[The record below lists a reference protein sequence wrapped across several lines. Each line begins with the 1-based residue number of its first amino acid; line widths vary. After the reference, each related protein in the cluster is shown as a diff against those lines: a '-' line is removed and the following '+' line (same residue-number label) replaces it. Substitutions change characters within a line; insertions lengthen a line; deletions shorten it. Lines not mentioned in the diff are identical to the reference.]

1 VKDNLGS
8 LFWDLEPSGSP
19 QWCAKMND
27 EVTFPLIDHTALS
40 DKVYEVL
47 KKKIL
52 ERELR
57 PGDKVQVDE
66 VANQLGVSRTPV
78 KDALN
83 RLALEGLID
92 KVARRGTFVSTMSA
106 QDVDE
111 LFDLRLL
118 MESFAAEKV
127 LEKDRADSFL
137 AEMRKCMAN
146 IDRIAQGDDP
156 DYDAYLAWNRDLHLS
171 LIKLADNNRL
181 LQMYESLN
189 VPIQVARVHY
199 LHNIESVTHTQQEHQ
214 AIYQAF
220 QNRDLGQAKQAI
232 AAHINSVRDA
242 VLSSLKADKKRQQ
255 PSQMI

>member
-1 VKDNLGS
+1 
-8 LFWDLEPSGSP
+8 
-19 QWCAKMND
+19 MN

-40 DKVYEVL
+40 DKVYEAL

-52 ERELR
+52 ERELK
-57 PGDKVQVDE
+57 PGDKVHVDE

-106 QDVDE
+106 QDADE

-118 MESFAAEKV
+118 MESYAAEKV
-127 LEKDRADSFL
+127 LEKDKADSFL
-137 AEMRKCMAN
+137 AEMKKCMAN
-146 IDRIAQGDDP
+146 IDRIAQSDDP
-156 DYDAYLAWNRDLHLS
+156 DYDAYMRWNRDLHLV
-171 LIKLADNNRL
+171 LIRLADNNRL

-189 VPIQVARVHY
+189 ISIQVARVHY
-199 LHNIESVTHTQQEHQ
+199 LHSVESVTHTQQEHQ

-220 QNRDLGQAKQAI
+220 QDRDLEQVKQAI

-242 VLSSLKADKKRQQ
+242 VLRSLEADREHQ
-255 PSQMI
+255 

>member
-1 VKDNLGS
+1 
-8 LFWDLEPSGSP
+8 
-19 QWCAKMND
+19 MN

-52 ERELR
+52 EHELK

-66 VANQLGVSRTPV
+66 VASKLGVSRTPV

-106 QDVDE
+106 QDADE

-118 MESFAAEKV
+118 MESYAAEKV
-127 LEKDRADSFL
+127 LEKGKADLFL
-137 AEMRKCMAN
+137 AEMKKCMVN
-146 IDRIAQGDDP
+146 IDRIAQSNDP
-156 DYDAYLAWNRDLHLS
+156 DYDAYLTWNRELHWA
-171 LIKLADNNRL
+171 LIRLADNNRL

-189 VPIQVARVHY
+189 ISIQVARVHY
-199 LHNIESVTHTQQEHQ
+199 LHSVESVAHTQQEHQ

-220 QNRDLGQAKQAI
+220 DSRDLEQVKHAI

-242 VLSSLKADKKRQQ
+242 VLRRLEADREHQ
-255 PSQMI
+255 

>member
-1 VKDNLGS
+1 
-8 LFWDLEPSGSP
+8 
-19 QWCAKMND
+19 MN

-40 DKVYEVL
+40 DKVYEAL

-52 ERELR
+52 ERELK

-66 VANQLGVSRTPV
+66 VAHQLGVSRTPV

-118 MESFAAEKV
+118 MESYAAEKV
-127 LEKDRADSFL
+127 LEKDKANSFL
-137 AEMRKCMAN
+137 ADIRQCMAN
-146 IDRIAQGDDP
+146 IDRIAQDDDP

-189 VPIQVARVHY
+189 IPIQVARVHY
-199 LHNIESVTHTQQEHQ
+199 LHSVESVTQTQQEHQ

-220 QNRDLGQAKQAI
+220 ESRDVEQVKQAI
-232 AAHINSVRDA
+232 ATHINSVRDA
-242 VLSSLKADKKRQQ
+242 VLMSIEADQAHQ
-255 PSQMI
+255 

>member
-1 VKDNLGS
+1 
-8 LFWDLEPSGSP
+8 
-19 QWCAKMND
+19 MN

-40 DKVYEVL
+40 DKVYEAL

-52 ERELR
+52 ERELK

-66 VANQLGVSRTPV
+66 VAHQLGVSRTPV

-118 MESFAAEKV
+118 MESYAAEKI
-127 LEKDRADSFL
+127 LEKDKANSFL
-137 AEMRKCMAN
+137 ADIRQCMAN
-146 IDRIAQGDDP
+146 IDRIAQDDDP

-189 VPIQVARVHY
+189 IPIQVARVHY
-199 LHNIESVTHTQQEHQ
+199 LHSVESVTQTQQEHQ

-220 QNRDLGQAKQAI
+220 ESRDVEQVKQAI
-232 AAHINSVRDA
+232 ATHINSVRDA
-242 VLSSLKADKKRQQ
+242 VLMSIEADQAHQ
-255 PSQMI
+255 

>member
-1 VKDNLGS
+1 
-8 LFWDLEPSGSP
+8 
-19 QWCAKMND
+19 MN

-52 ERELR
+52 ERELK

-66 VANQLGVSRTPV
+66 VAHQLGVSRTPV

-118 MESFAAEKV
+118 MESYAAEKV
-127 LEKDRADSFL
+127 LEKDKANSFL
-137 AEMRKCMAN
+137 ADIRQCMAH
-146 IDRIAQGDDP
+146 IDRIAQSDDP

-181 LQMYESLN
+181 MQMYESLN
-189 VPIQVARVHY
+189 IPIQVARVHY
-199 LHNIESVTHTQQEHQ
+199 LHSVESVTQTQQEHQ

-220 QNRDLGQAKQAI
+220 ESRDVEQVKQAI
-232 AAHINSVRDA
+232 ATHINSVRDA
-242 VLSSLKADKKRQQ
+242 VLMSIEADQAHQ
-255 PSQMI
+255 

>member
-1 VKDNLGS
+1 
-8 LFWDLEPSGSP
+8 
-19 QWCAKMND
+19 MN

-52 ERELR
+52 ERELK

-66 VANQLGVSRTPV
+66 VAHQLGVSRTPV

-118 MESFAAEKV
+118 MESYAAEKV
-127 LEKDRADSFL
+127 LEKDKANSFL
-137 AEMRKCMAN
+137 ADIRQCMAN
-146 IDRIAQGDDP
+146 IDRIAQSDDP

-181 LQMYESLN
+181 MQMYESLN
-189 VPIQVARVHY
+189 IPIQVARVHY
-199 LHNIESVTHTQQEHQ
+199 LHSVESVTQTQQEHQ

-220 QNRDLGQAKQAI
+220 ESRDVEQVKQAI
-232 AAHINSVRDA
+232 ATHINSVRDA
-242 VLSSLKADKKRQQ
+242 VLMSIEADQAHQ
-255 PSQMI
+255 

>member
-1 VKDNLGS
+1 
-8 LFWDLEPSGSP
+8 
-19 QWCAKMND
+19 MN

-52 ERELR
+52 ERELK
-57 PGDKVQVDE
+57 PGEKVQVDE
-66 VANQLGVSRTPV
+66 VASQLGVSRTPV

-118 MESFAAEKV
+118 MESYAAEKV
-127 LEKDRADSFL
+127 LEKGKADLFL
-137 AEMRKCMAN
+137 SEMKKCMVN
-146 IDRIAQGDDP
+146 IDRIAQSDDP
-156 DYDAYLAWNRDLHLS
+156 DYDAYLTWNRDLHWV
-171 LIKLADNNRL
+171 LIRLADNNRL

-189 VPIQVARVHY
+189 IPIQVARVHY
-199 LHNIESVTHTQQEHQ
+199 LHSVESVTHTQREHQ

-220 QNRDLGQAKQAI
+220 ENRDLEQIKQAI

-242 VLSSLKADKKRQQ
+242 VLMSIESD
-255 PSQMI
+255 QMHQ

>member
-1 VKDNLGS
+1 
-8 LFWDLEPSGSP
+8 
-19 QWCAKMND
+19 MN
-27 EVTFPLIDHTALS
+27 EVTFPVIDHTALS

-52 ERELR
+52 ERELK
-57 PGDKVQVDE
+57 PGDKVLVDE
-66 VANQLGVSRTPV
+66 VAHQLGVSRTPV

-106 QDVDE
+106 QDVGE

-118 MESFAAEKV
+118 MESYAAEKV
-127 LEKDRADSFL
+127 LEKNKADSFL
-137 AEMRKCMAN
+137 AEMKKCMAN
-146 IDRIAQGDDP
+146 IDRIAQSDDP
-156 DYDAYLAWNRDLHLS
+156 DYDAYLVWNRDLHLS
-171 LIKLADNNRL
+171 LIRLADNNRL

-189 VPIQVARVHY
+189 IPIQVARVHY
-199 LHNIESVTHTQQEHQ
+199 LHSVESVTHTQQEHQ

-220 QNRDLGQAKQAI
+220 DSRDLEQVKHAI

-242 VLSSLKADKKRQQ
+242 VLRSLEADREHQ
-255 PSQMI
+255 